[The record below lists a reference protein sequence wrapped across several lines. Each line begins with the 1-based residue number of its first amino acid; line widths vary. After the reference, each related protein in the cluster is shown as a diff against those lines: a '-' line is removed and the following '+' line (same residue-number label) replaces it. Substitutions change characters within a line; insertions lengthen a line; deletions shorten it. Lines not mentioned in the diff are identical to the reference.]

1 MLFTFFNKGAG
12 TTEYDLSNLKNLEN
26 SIQGGDNVYPDGPEV
41 LLVYVTNLDAAVAN
55 VDIVLRWEEAG
66 A

>member
-1 MLFTFFNKGAG
+1 MGS
-12 TTEYDLSNLKNLEN
+12 EMCIRDS
-26 SIQGGDNVYPDGPEV
+26 VYPDGPEV
-41 LLVYVTNLDAAVAN
+41 LLVYVTNLDTGATAN